1 MSKLGVLSAHC
12 PDGLTRGVW
21 RGALSEFTR
30 KKAAGE
36 PMGELLRTARLGLG
50 FGVGLT
56 LTLTRTRTLTLTLT
70 EPEPEP

>member
-36 PMGELLRTARLGLG
+36 PMGELLRTARDRNAAADAKRRLARMA
-50 FGVGLT
+50 LT
-56 LTLTRTRTLTLTLT
+56 LT
-70 EPEPEP
+70 